1 MECKKSFEHCSFGIH
16 LLSHLSLAPMA
27 LAEALLVP
35 GLSDDEI
42 QRKLLLSHA
51 ITRMGTQGW
60 LFITPLVLLRFT
72 PNSLAGPACWGA
84 ATELATSLLA
94 PPLGSWAD
102 RTNRRFVVIIG
113 VVGQGVGVVGATVVL
128 LFALGGHERSN
139 LPAVCAFI
147 CCSVVEQLG
156 TTLSDVTVK
165 RDWSP
170 RLFSIDLLR
179 STNSL
184 MSQIDLISKTVA
196 PLLAGLLIAPRF
208 GVDAEVVGFVAVGV
222 LNALSFVPQLRL
234 LLQIFAARS
243 EQLSSVRGAPDGTTA
258 VPPVPTLKSTKFW
271 AAKAAAWRAWYG
283 HPSGI
288 QFLSLAYAFL
298 HVTVLSPHGALL
310 TGYLYQQGVPTWK
323 LFLGVM

>member
-1 MECKKSFEHCSFGIH
+1 
-16 LLSHLSLAPMA
+16 MA
-27 LAEALLVP
+27 LAEALVAP

-42 QRKLLLSHA
+42 QKKLLLSHA

-72 PNSLAGPACWGA
+72 PNSLTGPASWGA
-84 ATELATSLLA
+84 ATTLATSLLA

-113 VVGQGVGVVGATVVL
+113 VVAQGVGVVSATVVL
-128 LFALGGHERSN
+128 LFALGVSNERSN

-147 CCSVVEQLG
+147 CCSIVEQLG

-184 MSQIDLISKTVA
+184 MSQIDLVSKTVA

-208 GVDAEVVGFVAVGV
+208 GVDAEAVGFVSVGV

-234 LLQIFAARS
+234 LLQIFASRS
-243 EQLSSVRGAPDGTTA
+243 EQLCSERSADGTTA
-258 VPPVPTLKSTKFW
+258 AVPVSSPSNFW

-298 HVTVLSPHGALL
+298 YVTVLSPHGALL

-323 LFLGVM
+323 LFLGCDVM

>member
-1 MECKKSFEHCSFGIH
+1 
-16 LLSHLSLAPMA
+16 MA

-35 GLSDDEI
+35 GLSDEEI
-42 QRKLLLSHA
+42 QKKLLLSHA

-113 VVGQGVGVVGATVVL
+113 VVAQGVGVVGATVVL
-128 LFALGGHERSN
+128 LFALGGPHERSN

-170 RLFSIDLLR
+170 RLFSIDLLQ

-243 EQLSSVRGAPDGTTA
+243 EQLSSVPTTA
-258 VPPVPTLKSTKFW
+258 APVATTLKSTKFW

-298 HVTVLSPHGALL
+298 YVTVLSPHGALL

-323 LFLGVM
+323 LFLGRM